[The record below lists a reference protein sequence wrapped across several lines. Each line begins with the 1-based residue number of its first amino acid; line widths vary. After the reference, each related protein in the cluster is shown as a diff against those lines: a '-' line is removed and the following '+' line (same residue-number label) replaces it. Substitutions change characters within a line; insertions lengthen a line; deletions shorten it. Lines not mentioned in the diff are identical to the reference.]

1 MILIVCGLCRSFLY
15 NKLDEMYLT
24 QPAAAACDSNNRH
37 QSSHWRHLK
46 GFMWTLEQI
55 FPCSSA
61 CGSLFFFDKSKF
73 KSITIKLQSLCQFC
87 SHTYT
92 FYLISNSLHLLLS
105 LTGPNRG
112 SLNRRSVLMKQQT
125 NIEASNI
132 FIITI
137 AHSSKTKFWAKKEK
151 LDYQTIELISIES
164 IY

>member
-1 MILIVCGLCRSFLY
+1 MRCIWHSQQQQHVTATTGIRVLIEDIWKDSCERW
-15 NKLDEMYLT
+15 NKYFHALL
-24 QPAAAACDSNNRH
+24 
-37 QSSHWRHLK
+37 LV
-46 GFMWTLEQI
+46 GVF
-55 FPCSSA
+55 
-61 CGSLFFFDKSKF
+61 FFFDKSKF

-105 LTGPNRG
+105 LTVPNRG